1 MDELKRFIELNRNQF
16 DDCEPMDGH
25 FDRFMQKLEA
35 DQRHTI
41 GRNWSRSQ
49 ILKIAAVAVVA
60 LVLSAVVA
68 GTGIHH
74 GVKLIE
80 TEMANADREA
90 PMKFVERTSRFVKSK
105 VEPEYEQTQKYYIGL
120 VDNRLDEIRTAE
132 TVDEQQK
139 AELLKEMSEMDELFV
154 NLQKELKANP
164 DNEVLIDAM
173 INHYQTKIEVLNQI
187 ITNLNGIK
195 QLNTKQNEKVD
206 L

>member
-1 MDELKRFIELNRNQF
+1 MKRFIELNRSQF

-25 FDRFMQKLEA
+25 FDRFMQKLGA
-35 DQRHTI
+35 DKRHSI
-41 GRNWSRSQ
+41 GRNWNRNQ

-60 LVLSAVVA
+60 LVLSAVVT

-80 TEMANADREA
+80 TEIANADSET
-90 PMKFVERTSRFVKSK
+90 PKKLVERTTRYVKAK

-120 VDNRLDEIRTAE
+120 VDNRLDKIRTNE

-139 AELLKEMSEMDELFV
+139 AELLKEMSEMDELFA

-164 DNEVLIDAM
+164 DNPVLIDAM

-187 ITNLNGIK
+187 INNLNSIK
-195 QLNTKQNEKVD
+195 QLNTKQDEKVD